1 MSDLL
6 SQFSRLLIDYTRL
19 RQETGIL
26 SFVSGS
32 PDPENFVNP
41 LTIIWLDQIH
51 RHDGS
56 LVAIPSKPDLI
67 QGNCRKFAILRS
79 YGRFPEA
86 MQAPLAAVPAF
97 DPRFHGVETFCC
109 LPAWPALAARP
120 AGSFSRQ
127 GKGHAD
133 AMFFG

>member
-56 LVAIPSKPDLI
+56 PQAIPSKTGSDPGKLPQI
-67 QGNCRKFAILRS
+67 RHTPKLWS
-79 YGRFPEA
+79 FPKGDA
-86 MQAPLAAVPAF
+86 S
-97 DPRFHGVETFCC
+97 
-109 LPAWPALAARP
+109 P
-120 AGSFSRQ
+120 AG
-127 GKGHAD
+127 GGA
-133 AMFFG
+133 GI